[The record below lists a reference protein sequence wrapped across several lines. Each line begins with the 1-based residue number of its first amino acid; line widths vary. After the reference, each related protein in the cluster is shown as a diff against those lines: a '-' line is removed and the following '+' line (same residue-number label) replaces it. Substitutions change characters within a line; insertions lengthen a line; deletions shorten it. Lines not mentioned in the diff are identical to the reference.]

1 MRARSEQWCAPW
13 AWLLHNQQHLSLP
26 SWQQTICCYFARN
39 SRRSIKLDGK
49 GEPKGA
55 RRVKPVK
62 YTAAKLH
69 EKGVLLGIDDL
80 QTNQWVWLGV
90 CTEHTRPLI
99 TPIKPDSHSLVS
111 CGLWREL
118 HLVSQGVPLIT
129 DDRGKHVYCHL
140 LSPHRALSIWCH
152 GLYEV
157 LIKWLCFPWL
167 VQCVWIC
174 QPPHS
179 LQRTESYSENKG
191 CLLVLIDEIIYN
203 WKMVPF

>member
-1 MRARSEQWCAPW
+1 MGARSEQWCAPW
-13 AWLLHNQQHLSLP
+13 AWLLHDQQHLSLP
-26 SWQQTICCYFARN
+26 SWQQTVCCYFGRN

-80 QTNQWVWLGV
+80 QTNQWVRLGI

-99 TPIKPDSHSLVS
+99 APIKPDSHSSVS

-118 HLVSQGVPLIT
+118 HLVCQGVPLIT

-140 LSPHRALSIWCH
+140 
-152 GLYEV
+152 V
-157 LIKWLCFPWL
+157 FPWGLEHL
-167 VQCVWIC
+167 VPWAVWSADQVIVFPMAC
-174 QPPHS
+174 PVRLGLPASPFPP
-179 LQRTESYSENKG
+179 K
-191 CLLVLIDEIIYN
+191 N
-203 WKMVPF
+203 WVIQWE